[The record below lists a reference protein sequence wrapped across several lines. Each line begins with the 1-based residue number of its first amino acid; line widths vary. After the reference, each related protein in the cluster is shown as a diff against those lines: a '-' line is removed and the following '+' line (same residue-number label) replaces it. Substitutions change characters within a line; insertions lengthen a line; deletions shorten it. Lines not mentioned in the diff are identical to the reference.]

1 MAALQDVKRQ
11 QIGSLYIHNSA
22 VSVAVEGQLYEIPWS
37 STEDDFFILVLLPP
51 QFPDE
56 PPVITISPPGTRHPL
71 IKEDLISNEG
81 QFQWTPSSNLG
92 VLVKSIRDEF
102 NRQPPVKNKNEPLYA
117 PQIPR
122 PNNNNVNI
130 INNNNNNNNNSNNSH
145 YSHRP
150 PPAIPTANQSTLPSS
165 SGLTNNEYMAIS
177 HTTPEQAH
185 ELLTSDYAF
194 DLFFHSLERVQ
205 NLKTVQG
212 ELRNGNESIAYK
224 NLNRQDGL
232 TLLRSEVEALDAE
245 YKKLKEE
252 FDVKEQQ
259 QQEAFSRFSASTV
272 LTRLKSGVYEYDEM
286 SESVAQSFLDGD
298 LNHDVFV
305 KQFREMRK
313 VYHLRASKLERAQKD
328 KLFI

>member
-1 MAALQDVKRQ
+1 MSALQDVKRQ
-11 QIGSLYIHNSA
+11 QIGSLYTHNSA

-71 IKEDLISNEG
+71 IKADLIINEG

-92 VLVKSIRDEF
+92 ILVKSIRDEF
-102 NRQPPVKNKNEPLYA
+102 NRQPPVKNKSDPSYG
-117 PQIPR
+117 PGR
-122 PNNNNVNI
+122 P
-130 INNNNNNNNNSNNSH
+130 NNSH

-150 PPAIPTANQSTLPSS
+150 PPAIPSSQSTPVPSS
-165 SGLTNNEYMAIS
+165 ALTNNEYMAVV

-205 NLKTVQG
+205 NLKSFQG
-212 ELRNGNESIAYK
+212 ELRNGNESIAHK
-224 NLNRQDGL
+224 NLSRQDGL
-232 TLLRSEVEALDAE
+232 IMLRSEVEALDEE
-245 YKKLKEE
+245 YNRLKAD

-259 QQEAFSRFSASTV
+259 QQEAFSRLAASTV
-272 LTRLKSGVYEYDEM
+272 LTRLKAGVYECDEL
-286 SESVAQSFLDGD
+286 SESVAQSFLDGN
-298 LNHDVFV
+298 LNHDEFV

-328 KLFI
+328 NLFT